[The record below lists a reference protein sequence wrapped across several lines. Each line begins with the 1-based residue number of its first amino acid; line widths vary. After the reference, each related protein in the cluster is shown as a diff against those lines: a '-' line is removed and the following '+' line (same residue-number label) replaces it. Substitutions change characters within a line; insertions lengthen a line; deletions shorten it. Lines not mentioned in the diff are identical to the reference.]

1 MQVKEM
7 SKQMIVMCLLTIF
20 EIVEK
25 YPDSSDAQFVLR
37 INADYRY
44 KGGQKRINQIVWG
57 ICRKLVTLLWKLK
70 E

>member
-44 KGGQKRINQIVWG
+44 KGGQKRINQIV
-57 ICRKLVTLLWKLK
+57 
-70 E
+70 